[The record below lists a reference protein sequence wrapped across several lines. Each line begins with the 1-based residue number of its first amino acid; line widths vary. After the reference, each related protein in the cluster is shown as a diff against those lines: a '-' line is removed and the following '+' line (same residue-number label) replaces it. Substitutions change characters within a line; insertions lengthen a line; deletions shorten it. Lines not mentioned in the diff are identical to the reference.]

1 MPLPRQLAGHICT
14 ADVRT
19 YGTPIDVCKIY
30 VDSFGAGDGADV
42 IRSKI
47 ITRLVKAGR
56 SDVVQP
62 ADQADAVL
70 TGASQV
76 SKTAHYSAN
85 ANGQYANESG
95 GTRYHA
101 TAGVQLIIKDQKI
114 LWADDTSNG
123 AFSRRGLKAA
133 GSAKRG
139 LASSNS
145 RAAKRADVSALHLP
159 IAAESS
165 EPEPGPSCM

>member
-1 MPLPRQLAGHICT
+1 MQFRLLARLYLLIFCGVLGAEEGAHRLQ
-14 ADVRT
+14 DVRR
-19 YGTPIDVCKIY
+19 IY

-56 SDVVQP
+56 FEVVQS
-62 ADQADAVL
+62 ADHTDAVL
-70 TGASQV
+70 TGASLV

-85 ANGQYANESG
+85 ANGQYANASG

-101 TAGVQLIIKDQKI
+101 TAGVQLVSKDQKI

-123 AFSRRGLKAA
+123 AFSR
-133 GSAKRG
+133 S
-139 LASSNS
+139 ASSS
-145 RAAKRADVSALHLP
+145 LADRIVKDLLKS
-159 IAAESS
+159 IAQD
-165 EPEPGPSCM
+165 

>member
-1 MPLPRQLAGHICT
+1 MRVWLLSALCLLT
-14 ADVRT
+14 ACARLHAQEGAVQRLQDVHR
-19 YGTPIDVCKIY
+19 IY
-30 VDSFGAGDGADV
+30 VDSFGTGDGADV
-42 IRSKI
+42 IRSKV

-56 SDVVQP
+56 FEIVQS

-85 ANGQYANESG
+85 TNGQYGNASG

-101 TAGVQLIIKDQKI
+101 TAGVQLVSKDQKI

-123 AFSRRGLKAA
+123 AFSRSASSSLADRIVKNLLKAI
-133 GSAKRG
+133 SKEAKP
-139 LASSNS
+139 
-145 RAAKRADVSALHLP
+145 K
-159 IAAESS
+159 
-165 EPEPGPSCM
+165 